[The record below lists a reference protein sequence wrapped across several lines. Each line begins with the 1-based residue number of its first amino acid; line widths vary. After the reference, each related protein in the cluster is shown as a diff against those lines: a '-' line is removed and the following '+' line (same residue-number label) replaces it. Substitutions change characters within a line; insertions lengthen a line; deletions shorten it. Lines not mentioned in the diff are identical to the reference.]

1 MKTNLRA
8 IVWAVILGLIGEAA
22 WAGGYETLA
31 KKLSRDA
38 SKAGVERLAVLPL
51 VAMDGSDTQEGRY
64 IAEQLTTQMALYG
77 KVKVVERSLMRAVA
91 SEQTLA
97 QTGVIDSRSLGQ
109 LGRMLQ
115 AKAVVTGSYVG
126 LGDYL
131 EIQARIIDI
140 ETGVVLSARRLRVE
154 REWSPS
160 RAESAPAANSRMGAP
175 LWGTA
180 GPRSSAEGDSR
191 MGALPVSFQAEE
203 RSYGVEADKCAPA
216 RKKVDELEKG
226 VLDLKARYWVSEFKA
241 NGISADNLKM
251 PGSIITDPKLRLRF
265 YQLLQNAYAKSSPPL
280 DEAEM
285 KWLNAVERKAFV
297 LYYACDLNEEA
308 L

>member
-8 IVWAVILGLIGEAA
+8 IVWAVIVSLIGEAA

-154 REWSPS
+154 REWFPS
-160 RAESAPAANSRMGAP
+160 RTESAPVANGRMAAS
-175 LWGTA
+175 
-180 GPRSSAEGDSR
+180 
-191 MGALPVSFQAEE
+191 PVSFQAED
-203 RSYGVEADKCAPA
+203 RRYGVEADKCAPA

-226 VLDLKARYWVSEFKA
+226 VLDLKARYWVSEFKK

-265 YQLLQNAYAKSSPPL
+265 YQLLKNAYAKSSPPL